1 MKNIKMVAFDCD
13 GVMFDTKK
21 TNRAFYNQ
29 ILNHFGKPDLT
40 PEQFAH
46 VHMHAVHESLKHLF
60 ANEKERVAA
69 DAYRQQMDYFR
80 FIPYMDIEPYLKP
93 LLKKLQPRYKT
104 AVVTNR
110 TDTIDALLAEH
121 RLEPLFDLVI
131 CARDVKRPKPHPDPL
146 LKTLDHFH
154 LSPSEA
160 VYIGDSPVDEQ
171 AAQAA
176 GITLIAYDNDTLLTP
191 YHIKRLDE
199 LEKILKNNCSLANEG

>member
-60 ANEKERVAA
+60 ANEKERAAA

-80 FIPYMDIEPYLKP
+80 FIPYMEIEPYLKP

-110 TDTIDALLAEH
+110 TDTIDVVLAAYG
-121 RLEPLFDLVI
+121 LEPLFDLVI
-131 CARDVKRPKPHPDPL
+131 SARDVKRPKPHPDPL

-154 LSPSEA
+154 LAPSEA

-191 YHIKRLDE
+191 YHIKHLDE
-199 LEKILKNNCSLANEG
+199 LEKILKNNCSPTNEG